1 MHSVTKIYVLLLFC
15 VSASLSGN
23 SHAESVSIS
32 LSSNP
37 SPRVQYGAEQLQHA
51 LTAVGLEITNS
62 AKAGSPQIALKL
74 STKDDIAN
82 PEGFHLLTTDTG
94 QIEVLGGGDSGLL
107 YGCLE
112 LAKLIGTTNKLPD
125 QLDFRDAPVFKLRGP
140 CFGMQKTRILPGR
153 KVYEYP
159 YTPELFPFFYD
170 KEYWQDYLDFL
181 VANRMNTLYIWN
193 GHPFAS
199 LVKLPDYPYALEVSP
214 EVFEKNVEMFRY
226 ITKECDKRGIWLV
239 QMFYN
244 IIVSQP
250 FAEHHG
256 IATQMDNIDPIV
268 ADYTRKSIA
277 EFVRQYPNVGLMVCL
292 GEACVTLDNQV
303 QWCTEVILPGVKD
316 GMKAAGLTDEPPVV
330 IRAHATDATVVM
342 PKALEVYD
350 NLYTEA
356 KFNGESLTTWQPR
369 GAWQE
374 IHQKLSRLGSTHVS
388 NIHILANLE
397 PFRYGAQRFIQKSV
411 QASRDRL
418 GAEGLHVYP
427 LAYWNWPDAPDKTAP
442 PLEQIERDW
451 IWFEAWA
458 RYAWN
463 PDVDPDKDHKYWV
476 DRLAAKYGSREA
488 AEHILTAYNDSGECA
503 PLLLRRFGITE
514 GNRQTLAL
522 GMTLDQ
528 LINPEK
534 YRPYPELWLSQAP
547 PGERLDEYMKRK
559 FADVPHEG
567 ETPISI
573 LEDTLRFSQ
582 NAVVALEAATP
593 HVKSNQAEFQR
604 LKNDVAC
611 IRAMV
616 QNYAAKVQAAMLVME
631 FQHSQDA
638 SLLTAA
644 EQKLAE
650 SLEHFHELTALTQD
664 TYEFANSMQTDTRRI
679 PVTGAIGTEPVSFH
693 WTQLLEVYEKELAE
707 FRNAVS
713 AVKTGDT
720 NALFRREKKPLR
732 KAAVKVL
739 SSHAEA
745 YTVQTGTRAFNDQQ
759 WRIQAL
765 VPELDQ
771 LTGIRFPHASA
782 AAGKYEAVEFEVEEP
797 VLVLIGYIRS
807 EEKQWLQPPR
817 LEMDALGGE
826 RGGTEVYIQDAA
838 MVDTLPP
845 IDVYALRFDKGTHKL
860 TMRGQ
865 GSFTVLGI
873 AVEEQPLSPGMAVP
887 GSQKAQ
893 P

>member
-1 MHSVTKIYVLLLFC
+1 MHYLDSNIQRFRRLTRYCVLLYC
-15 VSASLSGN
+15 VLYCSPSAFS
-23 SHAESVSIS
+23 AEQIFIQ
-32 LSSNP
+32 LPADP
-37 SPRVQYGAEQLQHA
+37 SPRVQFGADRLIAAVKEIDIDATIASEGQVPRIV
-51 LTAVGLEITNS
+51 LTR
-62 AKAGSPQIALKL
+62 AGNRSDLGREAFELRTGDGRQIYV
-74 STKDDIAN
+74 
-82 PEGFHLLTTDTG
+82 TG
-94 QIEVLGGGDSGLL
+94 GDDSGLL
-107 YGCLE
+107 YGAME
-112 LAKLIGTTNKLPD
+112 LAKRIRAEKALPFT
-125 QLDFRDAPVFKLRGP
+125 LDVHEAPALKLRGP

-170 KEYWQDYLDFL
+170 KAFWQEYLDFL
-181 VANRMNTLYIWN
+181 VENRMNSLYIWN

-199 LVKLPDYPYALEVSP
+199 LVRLEDYPYALEVSP

-226 ITKECDKRGIWLV
+226 ITEECDKRGIWLV

-256 IATQMDNIDPIV
+256 IPTQMDNVDPVV

-277 EFVRQYPNVGLMVCL
+277 EFVKQYPNVGLMVCL

-303 QWCTEVILPGVKD
+303 KWCTEVILSGVKD
-316 GMKAAGLTDEPPVV
+316 GMQAAGLTEEPPVV

-342 PKALEVYD
+342 PKALEVYS

-356 KFNGESLTTWQPR
+356 KFNGESLTTWEPR
-369 GAWQE
+369 GEWQR
-374 IHQKLSRLGSTHVS
+374 IHQKLSSLGSTHLS

-418 GAEGLHVYP
+418 GAKGLHVYP
-427 LAYWNWPDAPDKTAP
+427 LAYWNWPDAPDNTNP
-442 PLEQIERDW
+442 PLKQIDRDW

-463 PDVDPDKDHKYWV
+463 PDI
-476 DRLAAKYGSREA
+476 EA
-488 AEHILTAYNDSGECA
+488 AEDREYWIGRIAERYGPHEAAALILDAYNDSGECA

-547 PGERLDEYMKRK
+547 PGERLDEYMKK
-559 FADVPHEG
+559 ELAGEPHVG
-567 ETPISI
+567 ETPVSV
-573 LEDTLRFSQ
+573 LRDTLKFSES
-582 NAVVALEAATP
+582 AVASLA
-593 HVKSNQAEFQR
+593 KAEPLVTKNREEFAR
-604 LKNDVAC
+604 LQNDVAC
-611 IRAMV
+611 IRAMTE
-616 QNYAAKVQAAMLVME
+616 NYAAKVEAAMLVLK
-631 FQHSQDA
+631 FQQS
-638 SLLTAA
+638 
-644 EQKLAE
+644 EQTPLVEEAVEKLRE
-650 SLEHFHELTALTQD
+650 SLDHFRTLTNLTKD
-664 TYEFANSMQTDTRRI
+664 TYHFANSMQTDTRRI

-693 WTQLLEVYEKELAE
+693 WTQLVAVYEQELADFE
-707 FRNAVS
+707 TAVS
-713 AVKTGDT
+713 AIKAGDKS
-720 NALFRREKKPLR
+720 ALFRRERKPLL
-732 KAAVKVL
+732 KAAVKIH
-739 SSHAEA
+739 SPHAEA
-745 YTVQTGTRAFNDQQ
+745 YTVQMGTRAFNDQQ

-771 LTGIRFPHASA
+771 LTGIRFPHAKASA
-782 AAGKYEAVEFEVEEP
+782 GEYEPVEFEVDEP

-807 EEKQWLQPPR
+807 EEKGWLQPPR

-845 IDVYALRFDKGTHKL
+845 IDVYALRFEKGRHKL

-873 AVEEQPLSPGMAVP
+873 AVEEKPQ
-887 GSQKAQ
+887 AQ
-893 P
+893 